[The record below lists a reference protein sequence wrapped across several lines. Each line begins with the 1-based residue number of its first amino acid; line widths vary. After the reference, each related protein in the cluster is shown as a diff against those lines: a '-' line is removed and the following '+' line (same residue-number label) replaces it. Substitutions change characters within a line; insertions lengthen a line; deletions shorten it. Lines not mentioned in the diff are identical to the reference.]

1 MSSSNFT
8 APTQSSLGPQHPL
21 GLQHPLGPQSSLGS
35 TGTSRPHGFGAA
47 AFATS
52 PLTPESEFDNTVN
65 AIVQMMSET
74 ASDLRTPL
82 TTVRESLR
90 SLAAGNQGD
99 ISAPQLQTLHGAIDQ
114 CDCMDQIVG
123 EMMQL
128 QRLRAGLPRVR
139 RRWVSVTDIRRAVDE
154 SLRPWLLRGHVDV
167 LWDGADDSHVIVF
180 ADPDMLRRLLVN
192 LVASA
197 IRTTVEGA
205 DILIRLQM
213 ASSGGAMTWSVI
225 DRGEGISQ
233 RQMKQIELQHKTSA
247 RSEGLGLAISR
258 QLAALHFSTLRLRSR
273 VGWGTEVSFQT
284 PVSGSKAVAE
294 SWVRWRQRGGVNR
307 RSAGENALSA
317 GVASHIQRHVRL
329 DPPMLS
335 VELGHDSVVPRL
347 QDLASVTTVAMGAAM
362 SRADADEFDS
372 LLQRDAWLFDLI
384 YRVDTRRWICVL
396 DGDSE
401 ESRRRASVITEAARR
416 QMGSVRLDWGA
427 PSQLDLQHRGAAAK
441 LSDMFVRETLT
452 ASSSNTITDANQVR
466 LGTAPIEMSP
476 VAAARL
482 DEELRR
488 LSERLQR
495 QAVTVSGQA
504 ETLRP

>member
-1 MSSSNFT
+1 MSK
-8 APTQSSLGPQHPL
+8 PSLGR
-21 GLQHPLGPQSSLGS
+21 QS
-35 TGTSRPHGFGAA
+35 TSAATPRPHGFD
-47 AFATS
+47 ATLLAS
-52 PLTPESEFDNTVN
+52 TRIAPEAEFDNTVN

-74 ASDLRTPL
+74 ANDLRTPL
-82 TTVRESLR
+82 TAVRASLR
-90 SLAAGNQGD
+90 SLAAGQQGEL
-99 ISAPQLQTLHGAIDQ
+99 STPQLQTLCDAISQ

-139 RRWVSVTDIRRAVDE
+139 RRWVAVTEIRHAVDE
-154 SLRPWLLRGHVDV
+154 SLRPWLLRGQVDV
-167 LWDGADDSHVIVF
+167 LWDGADDSKVIVF

-197 IRTTVEGA
+197 IRTSVEGEA
-205 DILIRLQM
+205 ILIRLQM
-213 ASSGGAMTWSVI
+213 TSSGGAITWSVV

-233 RQMKQIELQHKTSA
+233 QQMKQIELQHKSSA

-258 QLAALHFSTLRLRSR
+258 QLAALHFSSLRLRSR

-284 PVSGSKAVAE
+284 PVSGSKSVAE

-307 RSAGENALSA
+307 RAVSEKTLSS
-317 GVASHIQRHVRL
+317 GTASHIQRHVRL

-347 QDLASVTTVAMGAAM
+347 HDLATVTTVSMGAAM
-362 SRADADEFDS
+362 SRADADQFDS

-401 ESRRRASVITEAARR
+401 ESRRRALVITEAARR
-416 QMGSVRLDWGA
+416 KMGSVRLDWGL
-427 PSQLDLQHRGAAAK
+427 PSPLDLQHRGAAAK
-441 LSDMFVRETLT
+441 LSDLFVRETLT
-452 ASSSNTITDANQVR
+452 ASSSHTITDANQVR
-466 LGTAPIEMSP
+466 LGTAPIVMSP
-476 VAAARL
+476 VAAERL

-504 ETLRP
+504 EMLRP

>member
-1 MSSSNFT
+1 MSESSPQLQASLRN
-8 APTQSSLGPQHPL
+8 PTQPPAM
-21 GLQHPLGPQSSLGS
+21 
-35 TGTSRPHGFGAA
+35 SRPHGFDAA
-47 AFATS
+47 HIASHQIASGQIAT
-52 PLTPESEFDNTVN
+52 ESEFDDTVN

-74 ASDLRTPL
+74 AVDLRTPL
-82 TTVRESLR
+82 TTVRASLR
-90 SLAAGNQGD
+90 SLVAGNQGAV
-99 ISAPQLQTLHGAIDQ
+99 SESQLQTLSDAIDQ

-139 RRWVSVTDIRRAVDE
+139 RRWVAVTEIRRAVDE
-154 SLRPWLLRGHVDV
+154 SLRPWLLRGQMDV
-167 LWDGADDSHVIVF
+167 LWDGADDSKVIVF

-197 IRTTVEGA
+197 IRTSVQGD

-213 ASSGGAMTWSVI
+213 APSGGAITWSVV

-233 RQMKQIELQHKTSA
+233 QQMKQIELRRKSSA
-247 RSEGLGLAISR
+247 RNEGLGLAISR
-258 QLAALHFSTLRLRSR
+258 QLAALHFSPLRLRSR

-284 PVSGSKAVAE
+284 PVSGSKSVAE
-294 SWVRWRQRGGVNR
+294 SWVRWRQRGGMNR
-307 RSAGENALSA
+307 RAASENSSS
-317 GVASHIQRHVRL
+317 GSASHIQRHVRL

-335 VELGHDSVVPRL
+335 VELAHDSVVPRL
-347 QDLASVTTVAMGAAM
+347 HDLATVTTVSMGAAM
-362 SRADADEFDS
+362 SRADADQFDS

-401 ESRRRASVITEAARR
+401 ESRRRALIITETAR
-416 QMGSVRLDWGA
+416 QKMGSVRLDWGL
-427 PSQLDLQHRGAAAK
+427 PSPLDLQHRGAAAK
-441 LSDMFVRETLT
+441 LSDLFVRETLA
-452 ASSSNTITDANQVR
+452 ASSSATVTDANQVR
-466 LGTAPIEMSP
+466 LGTAPIAMSP
-476 VAAARL
+476 VAAERL

-488 LSERLQR
+488 LAERLQR

-504 ETLRP
+504 EMLRP